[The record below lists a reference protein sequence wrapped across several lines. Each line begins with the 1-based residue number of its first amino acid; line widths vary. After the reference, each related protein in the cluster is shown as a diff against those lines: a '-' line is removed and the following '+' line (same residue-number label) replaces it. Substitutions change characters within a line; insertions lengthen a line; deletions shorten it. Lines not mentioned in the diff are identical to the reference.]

1 MPNAL
6 LLILPLTLSLLMP
19 AGVFVAPSAV
29 AADLPAGPVNKI
41 NRANQQRF
49 GPHIARIA
57 QRYGVEAALVH
68 AVISA
73 ESGYEPNAVSPAGA
87 IGMMQVMPETAASY
101 GVENLH
107 DPVTN
112 IDVGTRHL
120 KQLLRKYKNISHALA
135 AYNAGEGTMQ
145 RHRRAVTYLETRKYV
160 VRVINFYMRYKKS

>member
-6 LLILPLTLSLLMP
+6 LLILLLLMP
-19 AGVFVAPSAV
+19 ACAFVAPSV
-29 AADLPAGPVNKI
+29 AAELPAGPVNKI

-49 GPHIARIA
+49 SSHIALIA
-57 QRYGVEAALVH
+57 RRYGVEPALVH

-73 ESGYEPNAVSPAGA
+73 ESGYEPDAVSPAGA
-87 IGMMQVMPETAASY
+87 IGMMQVMPATAAEY
-101 GVENLH
+101 GVKNLH
-107 DPVTN
+107 DPIAN

-120 KQLLRKYKNISHALA
+120 KYLLRKYKNISHALA

>member
-1 MPNAL
+1 MLNAL
-6 LLILPLTLSLLMP
+6 LLTLLLLMTACVLATP
-19 AGVFVAPSAV
+19 NAV
-29 AADLPAGPVNKI
+29 ATELPAGPVNKI

-49 GPHIARIA
+49 GPQIARIA

-87 IGMMQVMPETAASY
+87 IGMMQVMPETAAEY
-101 GVENLH
+101 GVKNLH
-107 DPVTN
+107 DPIAN

-120 KQLLRKYKNISHALA
+120 KYLLRKYKNISHALA

>member
-1 MPNAL
+1 MLNAL
-6 LLILPLTLSLLMP
+6 LLIALLPMP
-19 AGVFVAPSAV
+19 ASTFVVPNAV
-29 AADLPAGPVNKI
+29 AAELPTGPVNKI

-49 GPHIARIA
+49 GPHITRIA
-57 QRYGVEAALVH
+57 QRYGVESALVH

-87 IGMMQVMPETAASY
+87 IGMMQVMPATAAEY
-101 GVENLH
+101 GVENLY
-107 DPVTN
+107 DPIAN

-120 KQLLRKYKNISHALA
+120 KYLLRKYKNISHALA

>member
-1 MPNAL
+1 MSNAL
-6 LLILPLTLSLLMP
+6 LLIILLLMP
-19 AGVFVAPSAV
+19 ACVFAAPSAV

-57 QRYGVEAALVH
+57 QRYGVDSALVH

-73 ESGYEPNAVSPAGA
+73 ESGYEPSVVSPAGA
-87 IGMMQVMPETAASY
+87 IGMMQVMPATAAQY
-101 GVENLH
+101 GVKNLY
-107 DPVTN
+107 DPIVN

-120 KQLLRKYKNISHALA
+120 KYLLRKYKNISHALA
-135 AYNAGEGTMQ
+135 AYNSGEGTVQ